1 MENILDFDLFLKEK
15 EHKTLTVRIL
25 GEEYSIPATIPAIV
39 PLKMARAER
48 LRDNGLRNAEYTRLI
63 FEAADAMFGQQQVD
77 RFADRISAQDLAV
90 LIQKCFERINGGA
103 DAQEGEELTDEQ
115 SRSSLP
121 GRPSKK

>member
-15 EHKTLTVRIL
+15 EHRTLMVRIL

-48 LRDNGLRNAEYTRLI
+48 LRDMGLRNAEYTRLI
-63 FEAADAMFGQQQVD
+63 FEAADAMFGEKQVD
-77 RFADRISAQDLAV
+77 RFADRISAQELAL
-90 LIQKCFERINGGA
+90 LIQKCFEWINGSPE
-103 DAQEGEELTDEQ
+103 AQEGELLTDEQ

-121 GRPSKK
+121 GNASKK